1 MGTAAPNAL
10 KDLYGRISARMAANP
25 EMDLDTLRNMLDSL
39 HVLASEPTDV
49 TYQEVDAGGVPAIWA
64 KPAGAA
70 ADRVIVYAH
79 GGGCVTGSM
88 HSHRKLAAHL
98 AKAAGVTAIVLD
110 YRLAPEHPF
119 PAQIEDLLTVH
130 RWLRGQGIGPEHT
143 ATAGDSAGGN
153 LAIATVLKLREVGE
167 PLPAAIVAISPW
179 LDMEHTGAT
188 MQSNADSDSLVSHAV
203 SAMMAT
209 MYLGAVA
216 PTDPLANPLYADLAG
231 LPPVF
236 ACAGDAETLQDNAER
251 FAERA
256 RAAGVDVVLE
266 IAPGQQHVYLFMAG
280 KAKQA
285 DATIGN
291 AADWLRPK
299 LGL

>member
-10 KDLYGRISARMAANP
+10 KDLYDQMSARMAANP
-25 EMDLDTLRNMLDSL
+25 EMDIDTLRNMLDSL
-39 HVLASEPTDV
+39 HVLATEPTDV
-49 TYQEVDAGGVPAIWA
+49 TYEEVDAGGVPAIWA
-64 KPAGAA
+64 RPLGAA
-70 ADRVIVYAH
+70 TDRVVVYAH

-98 AKAAGVTAIVLD
+98 AKAAGVTAIVPD
-110 YRLAPEHPF
+110 YRLAPENPF
-119 PAQIEDLLTVH
+119 PAQIDDMLAVH
-130 RWLRGQGIGPEHT
+130 RWLRERGVAAEHT

-153 LAIATVLKLREVGE
+153 LSIATVLKLRELGE

-179 LDMEHTGAT
+179 LDMEQTGAT
-188 MQSNADSDSLVSHAV
+188 MQSNADSDSLVSHGV

-209 MYLGAVA
+209 MYLGAEA
-216 PTDPLANPLYADLAG
+216 PTDPLANPLYADLSG

-256 RAAGVDVVLE
+256 REAGVDVVLE
-266 IAPGQQHVYLFMAG
+266 LAPGQQHVYVFMAG
-280 KAKQA
+280 NAKES
-285 DATIGN
+285 DATIAN

>member
-39 HVLASEPTDV
+39 QVLASEPTDV

-98 AKAAGVTAIVLD
+98 AKAGGVTAIVPD

-119 PAQIEDLLTVH
+119 PAQIDDLLTVH
-130 RWLRGQGIGPEHT
+130 RWLRGQGIVPEHT

-256 RAAGVDVVLE
+256 RAAGVNVVLE

>member
-1 MGTAAPNAL
+1 
-10 KDLYGRISARMAANP
+10 
-25 EMDLDTLRNMLDSL
+25 
-39 HVLASEPTDV
+39 
-49 TYQEVDAGGVPAIWA
+49 VP
-64 KPAGAA
+64 
-70 ADRVIVYAH
+70 
-79 GGGCVTGSM
+79 
-88 HSHRKLAAHL
+88 
-98 AKAAGVTAIVLD
+98 D

-119 PAQIEDLLTVH
+119 PAQIDDLLTVH
-130 RWLRGQGIGPEHT
+130 RWLRGQGIVPEHT

-256 RAAGVDVVLE
+256 RAAGVNVVLE